1 MRFCRKLLVSG
12 LCVPLLG
19 LGGCLQVY
27 KPFAHNPGNQA
38 QHLVR
43 DNIPPVRLAVPVPVP
58 EKAPWREATAMWARD
73 VVVALVGQSIPA
85 VAKVPEPGDWWV
97 RLGAVRAE
105 NGGIRPRYAIVGPD
119 GKVKARGFGAVIDE
133 EGWRSADPAALN
145 TVALQ
150 MAPEIA
156 RELTEIQT
164 RMMMDDPQSLMHRS
178 ARICFEGVQGAP
190 GDGNKSLAEA
200 FYMML
205 PDGHNSVQTTRNGA
219 DYIVKTEVSI
229 KPSPD
234 APPPGE
240 APKQQVTIVW
250 HVLTPQDVEAGAA
263 TQVHDVVAHSLDGPW
278 ADVAG
283 AAAQEAAEAVRTIIT
298 NYSGRS
304 RKAATAQ
311 PDIGGEASKEKDG
324 MKKFIAGPDQEG
336 PAGAK

>member
-1 MRFCRKLLVSG
+1 MRFCRALLVSG

-19 LGGCLQVY
+19 LGGCLDVY
-27 KPFAHNPGNQA
+27 RPFAHNPGVQA

-58 EKAPWREATAMWARD
+58 EKAPWRAATAMWARD
-73 VVVALVGQSIPA
+73 VVIALVGQSIPA
-85 VAKVPEPGDWWV
+85 VAKLPQPGDWWV

-119 GKVKARGFGAVIDE
+119 GKVRARGFGAVIDE
-133 EGWRSADPAALN
+133 EGWRNADPDALN

-178 ARICFEGVQGAP
+178 ARICFEGVKGAP
-190 GDGNKSLAEA
+190 GDGNKALGEA
-200 FYMML
+200 FYTML
-205 PDGHNSVQTTRNGA
+205 PDGHNSVQTKAEGA
-219 DYIVKTEVSI
+219 DYIVRTTVSV

-240 APKQQVTIVW
+240 GPQQQVTIVW
-250 HVLTPQDVEAGAA
+250 HVMTPQGVEAGAA
-263 TQVHDVVAHSLDGPW
+263 TQVHDVPAHSLDGSW

-304 RKAATAQ
+304 RKVPAPQT
-311 PDIGGEASKEKDG
+311 DVGGEASKEKDG
-324 MKKFIAGPDQEG
+324 VKKFVAAPEG
-336 PAGAK
+336 G